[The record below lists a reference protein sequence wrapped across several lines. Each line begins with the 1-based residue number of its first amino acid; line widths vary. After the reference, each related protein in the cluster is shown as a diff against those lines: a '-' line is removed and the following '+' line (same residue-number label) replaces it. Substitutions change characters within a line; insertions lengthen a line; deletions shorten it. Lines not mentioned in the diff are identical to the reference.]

1 MRIIRLNER
10 VHLMSSVNYESL
22 ISDSLEEANIS
33 IVRVDERSFPGE
45 RWFVVWVGEDSL
57 VTAQSLAG
65 SIEQRLNDVSD
76 VANQSLV
83 VTFRPHR
90 AEEKKDSEPES
101 KRGLSGPKIDQLIQ
115 LLEARSRTSDALPSL
130 KYMEDPRAS
139 LAAIGASR
147 HHLVYGRRGVGKTA
161 LLLEAKRSAEKDGH
175 VTAWVNAHPLRLLN
189 VASAFLAIAEVTLN
203 SLIQH
208 AGSSQGESYS
218 RLKEINSRVAQLRA
232 SGPVIDAVLGEMV
245 AELNRAL
252 RAILREGLVRLYL
265 YIDDFYLFPEIVQ
278 PQLLDCVAGMLRDC
292 DGWIKIASI
301 ERLTRPFEPSS
312 RTGIEVPHDASKID
326 LDVTLEDPQST
337 QRFLESVL
345 ANYATTAG
353 LAKPS
358 TIAQSAAL
366 GRLVLASGGVPRD
379 YLNLFASSI
388 VAARSRPKAREIGRQ
403 DVANAANRAASSK
416 KRDLEQDVSSRSAG
430 SLLTA
435 LDCLSEE
442 VRGAEYTYFRV
453 DVSQKSHQFYE
464 VLGQLVDLRFAHLIQ
479 ATLSDQHKQGV
490 KYEAYILDLSEYA
503 DVRLKRSLAILDL
516 MDGKWSFRR
525 SGTAGTQKP
534 LPGTLLRDE
543 LRRAPVIDLEL
554 LARKVAE
561 RMGSA

>member
-1 MRIIRLNER
+1 
-10 VHLMSSVNYESL
+10 MSSVNYESL
-22 ISDSLEEANIS
+22 ISEALGEANIS

-45 RWFVVWVGEDSL
+45 KWFVVWVDEDSL

-65 SIEQRLNDVSD
+65 SIEQALNEVSD
-76 VANQSLV
+76 AANQSLV

-90 AEEKKDSEPES
+90 AEERRASETEAKGP
-101 KRGLSGPKIDQLIQ
+101 LSGPKMDQLIQ

-161 LLLEAKRSAEKDGH
+161 LLLEAKRIAERDGH
-175 VTAWVNAHPLRLLN
+175 VTAWINAHTLRRLDVTN
-189 VASAFLAIAEVTLN
+189 AFLAIAEVTLN

-208 AGSSQGESYS
+208 AGSSQGESYT
-218 RLKEINSRVAQLRA
+218 RLKETNVRVAQLRTD
-232 SGPVIDAVLGEMV
+232 GTVLDALGEMV
-245 AELNRAL
+245 AELNRSL
-252 RAILREGLVRLYL
+252 RAVLREGLVRLYL
-265 YIDDFYLFPEIVQ
+265 YIDDFYLFPEVTQ
-278 PQLLDCVAGMLRDC
+278 PHLLDCVAGMLRDC
-292 DGWIKIASI
+292 DGWIKVASI

-312 RTGIEVPHDASKID
+312 RFGLEVPHDASKID
-326 LDVTLEDPQST
+326 LDVTLEDPGST

-345 ANYATTAG
+345 SNYTTTAG

-358 TIAQSAAL
+358 SIAQNAAL

-388 VAARSRPKAREIGRQ
+388 VAARSRPKAREIGRE
-403 DVANAANRAASSK
+403 DVADAAGRAARSK
-416 KRDLEQDVSSRSAG
+416 KRDLEQDVSSDSAG
-430 SLLTA
+430 NLLAA
-435 LDCLSEE
+435 LDTLSTE
-442 VRGAEYTYFRV
+442 VRGAGYTYFRV

-479 ATLSDQHKQGV
+479 STLSDQHKPGV
-490 KYEAYILDLSEYA
+490 KYETYILDLSEYA
-503 DVRLKRSLAILDL
+503 DVRLKRGLAILDL
-516 MDGKWSFRR
+516 REGKWSFRR
-525 SGTAGTQKP
+525 SGKAGTQKQ

-543 LRRAPVIDLEL
+543 LRRAPVVDLER
-554 LARKVAE
+554 LAGKVTE
-561 RMGSA
+561 RMGDS